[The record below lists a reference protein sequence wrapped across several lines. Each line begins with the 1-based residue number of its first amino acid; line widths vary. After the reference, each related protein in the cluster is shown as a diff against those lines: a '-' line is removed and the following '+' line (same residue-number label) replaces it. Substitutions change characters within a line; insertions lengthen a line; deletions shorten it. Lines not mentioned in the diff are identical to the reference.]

1 MIYFHAYAT
10 ARINNRQYYW
20 EVIKDKSGY
29 RELHNPDVD
38 AKIPFAPYLA
48 QLDTPIDVPANTKA
62 TYNITIWGID
72 GTTKINASDCNSV
85 ITGDNASRIALRQII
100 SDSDFASFLQLTT
113 RLPAPK
119 NVRLRA
125 NGSPSP
131 GDRLLIEWDAV
142 PGAYGYYQYTRVH
155 GSGAAFEGFPMGVVD
170 TQTSIIYL
178 RPGTTYDLYVV
189 ADDGHGNLSYP
200 SEILTAKTQT
210 M

>member
-1 MIYFHAYAT
+1 MINFHAYAT
-10 ARINNRQYYW
+10 ARINDRQYYW

-29 RELHNPDVD
+29 RELHNPDAD

-48 QLDTPIDVPANTKA
+48 QLDTVIDVPVNTKA
-62 TYNITIWGID
+62 TYNLRVWGLD
-72 GTTKINASDCNSV
+72 GTTKIDASSSDGVTTGNA
-85 ITGDNASRIALRQII
+85 ASLIALRQIV
-100 SDSDFASFLQLTT
+100 SDSDFANFLQLPS
-113 RLPAPK
+113 RLAAPK

-142 PGAYGYYQYTRVH
+142 PGANGYAQFLRVH
-155 GSGAAFEGFPMGVVD
+155 GSGAAFEVFPMGVVD

-178 RPGTTYDLYVV
+178 RPGTTYDIYVM
-189 ADDGHGNLSYP
+189 ADDGLGNYSYP
-200 SEILTAKTQT
+200 SETLTAKTQV